1 MTRRFAWTA
10 IVLLVAWSAPAPICA
25 FSQLSTLEQA
35 QQQDTG
41 KAKKDE
47 RGTEPPPTAMDE
59 IMASVVRIPIAGA
72 LGTILALRPRRR
84 GTPPRQPAVI
94 QTQIILAIVGAVV
107 MMIVG
112 SNLARAFGIVGAAG
126 LVRYRAKI
134 EDPKDAGV
142 MLTTLAVGLASGVGL
157 FAMAAASTLFILLT
171 LWIIESFEPD
181 TRRVF
186 DLKIRMGDDT
196 DGRRS
201 QFEAILTRF
210 HVDFDLRAA
219 SDEEVTYE
227 VLVPLDLSRDRV
239 SNALLALDPDGHG
252 AVDWTEKKLKAK

>member
-1 MTRRFAWTA
+1 MTRRLAWLA
-10 IVLLVAWSAPAPICA
+10 ILMLLVWSAPAPIGA
-25 FSQLSTLEQA
+25 FAQQSTLEQA
-35 QQQDTG
+35 QQQDAG
-41 KAKKDE
+41 KPKKDE
-47 RGTEPPPTAMDE
+47 RGTEPPPTAME
-59 IMASVVRIPIAGA
+59 QVLAAVVRIPIAGA

-84 GTPPRQPAVI
+84 GTPQRQPAVI

-157 FAMAAASTLFILLT
+157 FAMAAASTGFILLT
-171 LWIIESFEPD
+171 LWVIESFEPD
-181 TRRVF
+181 TRRLF
-186 DLKIRMGDDT
+186 DLKISMGKDT
-196 DGRRS
+196 DARRA
-201 QFEAILTRF
+201 QFEAILERF

-219 SDEEVTYE
+219 SDDEVTYE

-239 SNALLALDPDGHG
+239 STAILALDPEGHG
-252 AVDWTEKKLKAK
+252 AVDWSEKKLKAK

>member
-1 MTRRFAWTA
+1 MRT
-10 IVLLVAWSAPAPICA
+10 
-25 FSQLSTLEQA
+25 
-35 QQQDTG
+35 D
-41 KAKKDE
+41 
-47 RGTEPPPTAMDE
+47 PPPTAMDQVLAAVE
-59 IMASVVRIPIAGA
+59 RIRWGGGGGTIRA
-72 LGTILALRPRRR
+72 LGPRRR
-84 GTPPRQPAVI
+84 ATPPRQPAVI

-157 FAMAAASTLFILLT
+157 FAMAAASTVFILLT

-181 TRRVF
+181 TRRLF

-196 DGRRS
+196 DGQRAR
-201 QFEAILTRF
+201 FETILERF

-219 SDEEVTYE
+219 SDDEVTYE

-239 SNALLALDPDGHG
+239 SNAILHLDPKGHG
-252 AVDWTEKKLKAK
+252 AVDWSEKKLKAK